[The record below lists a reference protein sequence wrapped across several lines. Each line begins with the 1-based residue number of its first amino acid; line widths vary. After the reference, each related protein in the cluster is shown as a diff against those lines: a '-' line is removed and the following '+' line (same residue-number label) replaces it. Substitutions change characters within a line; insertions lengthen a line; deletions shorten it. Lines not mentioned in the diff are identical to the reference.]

1 MDQTDLD
8 KAAAKLAR
16 EARAAQ
22 PAERPPTGAAFG
34 ATSTPQPGTGKGA
47 HRVAHGTASL
57 WTPSS
62 RPVPALTE
70 LCTRSLVANKLQ

>member
-1 MDQTDLD
+1 MDQADLD

-34 ATSTPQPGTGKGA
+34 ATSTPQHGTGKGA
-47 HRVAHGTASL
+47 HRVAQVGVEGMVEEAE
-57 WTPSS
+57 PSI
-62 RPVPALTE
+62 RGAP
-70 LCTRSLVANKLQ
+70 K